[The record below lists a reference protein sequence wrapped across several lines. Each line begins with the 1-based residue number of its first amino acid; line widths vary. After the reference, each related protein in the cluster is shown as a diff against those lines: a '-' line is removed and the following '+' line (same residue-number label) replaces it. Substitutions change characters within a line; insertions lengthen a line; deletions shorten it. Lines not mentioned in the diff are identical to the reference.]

1 MTRSRSIYR
10 TVKQKR
16 LSSEVANQ
24 ITDLILQNHLQLG
37 DKLPPERQLA
47 EELGVS
53 RTVLREAMKALEERG
68 LVEVKQG
75 SGTFVCSPSFEMVS
89 DSLSL
94 LLQADMARY
103 LELMEVRRI
112 LDVEI
117 AGRLAEEATEKDI
130 DRLDDKIA
138 RMWQVLDSPEEFV
151 EEDVAFHM
159 EFYEAMKNELL
170 LTIMQ
175 PVTELLMEA
184 MGMTFEAPGS
194 AESSLRRHEKLV
206 ERIRARDAEGARSA
220 MWEIISRGM
229 ERLKEALQEKGIPCD
244 R

>member
-1 MTRSRSIYR
+1 MRRSKSIYK
-10 TVKQKR
+10 TIKQKR
-16 LSSEVANQ
+16 LSGEVTNQ
-24 ITDLILQNHLQLG
+24 ITDLILQNHLQPG

-53 RTVLREAMKALEERG
+53 RTVLREAMKALEEKG

-94 LLQADMARY
+94 LLQANMPRY
-103 LELMEVRRI
+103 LELMDVREI
-112 LDVEI
+112 LDVAI
-117 AGRLAEEATEKDI
+117 AGRLAEGATREDI
-130 DRLDDKIA
+130 DKLSERIA
-138 RMWQVLDSPEEFV
+138 WMWQVLDSPEEFV
-151 EEDVAFHM
+151 EGDVAFHI
-159 EFYEAMKNELL
+159 EFYQAAKNEVL

-175 PVTELLMEA
+175 PVMELLVEA
-184 MGMTFEAPGS
+184 MEMTFEPPGS

-206 ERIRARDAEGARSA
+206 ECIRAGDAKGARNA
-220 MWEIISRGM
+220 MGEIISRGK
-229 ERLKEALQEKGIPCD
+229 ERLKEALKAKGIPYE